1 MSRSGRRLLR
11 VLLVPLVAAACDG
24 TDIRAPAPAVGAA
37 LDVAVPDLPPAF
49 LSAPVVLDLTRILAD
64 LEEAVPGTFG
74 DLEERIDHPENDR
87 VRVAF
92 LARRSPFTTVMVGEE
107 ARMSAT
113 VAYQVRAWYNPP
125 LLPEVSVSCGTGEG
139 EPMPRAVLEMRSPL
153 SLDGDWVLRSR
164 VRLERLEPASEEDR
178 DRCEVTPL
186 GIGVTGTV
194 MRAAAALLEGERERI
209 DARVAEVD
217 VRGRLQDVW
226 ETLQEPHELTDG
238 VWLMVNPEGVT
249 RGRTVGEGTVLT
261 IQVGLSARPRLVV
274 GSRPAVVYSPLP
286 ELGEGELPEEAR
298 ILIEGFARYRD
309 VGERLTRE
317 LQGQELSWGGNTVR
331 LRELGLQPIGGGRV
345 ALEVAFDGSAR
356 GTVFLVGTPR
366 LDEGD
371 GVVHVPDLEFDV
383 QTRNLLVGGLAW
395 LAGGNLEAFLRERA
409 RVPVGEIMGLAE
421 EQLLRGINRPLSDE
435 VTVEGEVLGS
445 DLIEV
450 LADAP
455 GLLVRAS
462 ARVRAVLRI
471 QQTDGPLPE
480 SSVVEPVSA
489 PSPGG

>member
-1 MSRSGRRLLR
+1 MNAPGRRLLPML
-11 VLLVPLVAAACDG
+11 VGCALLSACDSPAV
-24 TDIRAPAPAVGAA
+24 RAPAPEVEGAVEAPA
-37 LDVAVPDLPPAF
+37 PDLPPAF

-64 LEEAVPGTFG
+64 LEEAVPDTFG

-92 LARRSPFTTVMVGEE
+92 LARRSPFTTTMVGEE

-125 LLPEVSVSCGTGEG
+125 LLPEVSVSCGTGED

-153 SLDGDWVLRSR
+153 SLDEDWVLRSR

-178 DRCEVTPL
+178 DQCDVTPL

-194 MRAAAALLEGERERI
+194 MRAATALLEGERERI
-209 DARVAEVD
+209 DAKVAEVD
-217 VRGRLQDVW
+217 VRGRLQEVW

-274 GSRPAVVYSPLP
+274 GPRPAVVHTPLP
-286 ELGEGELPEEAR
+286 ELGEGELPEDAR
-298 ILIEGFARYRD
+298 ILIEGFARYPS
-309 VGERLTRE
+309 VGERLTGE
-317 LQGQELSWGGNTVR
+317 LGGHELTLGGNTIH
-331 LRELGLQPIGGGRV
+331 LRELGVHPIGGGRV
-345 ALEVAFDGSAR
+345 ALEVSFDGSAR

-366 LDEGD
+366 LDPGQ

-383 QTRNLLVGGLAW
+383 RTRNLLVGGLAW
-395 LAGGNLEAFLRERA
+395 LAGSNLEAFLRERA
-409 RVPVGEIMGLAE
+409 RVPVGEIMTLAE
-421 EQLLRGINRPLSDE
+421 EQLLRGINRRLSDE

-445 DLIEV
+445 DLLEV
-450 LADAP
+450 AADAP
-455 GLLVRAS
+455 GLRVRAG

-471 QQTDGPLPE
+471 QQTEGPPPE
-480 SSVVEPVSA
+480 SSAVEPITPA
-489 PSPGG
+489 SPGG

>member
-1 MSRSGRRLLR
+1 MNVPGGRLPSLLLGT
-11 VLLVPLVAAACDG
+11 LLLAACDE
-24 TDIRAPAPAVGAA
+24 TDIRAPAPRVEGAVEAP
-37 LDVAVPDLPPAF
+37 VPDLPPAF

-64 LEEAVPGTFG
+64 LEEAVPDTFG
-74 DLEERIDHPENDR
+74 NLEERIDHPENDR
-87 VRVAF
+87 VQVAF
-92 LARRSPFTTVMVGEE
+92 LARRSPFTTSMVGEE

-125 LLPEVSVSCGTGEG
+125 LLPAVSVSCGTGED
-139 EPMPRAVLEMRSPL
+139 EAMPRAVLEMRSPL
-153 SLDGDWVLRSR
+153 SLDEDWVLRSR
-164 VRLERLEPASEEDR
+164 VRLERLEPASDEER
-178 DRCEVTPL
+178 DQCDVTPL

-226 ETLQEPHELTDG
+226 ETLQEPHELTDD

-261 IQVGLSARPRLVV
+261 IQVGLTARPRLVV
-274 GSRPAVVYSPLP
+274 GPRPAVVYSSLP

-298 ILIEGFARYRD
+298 ILIEGFARYRS
-309 VGERLTRE
+309 VGERLTEE
-317 LQGQELSWGGNTVR
+317 LGGQALTFGGNTIQ
-331 LRELGLQPIGGGRV
+331 LRELGVQPIGGGRV
-345 ALEVAFDGSAR
+345 ALEVSFDGSAR
-356 GTVFLVGTPR
+356 GTLFLVGTPR
-366 LDEGD
+366 LDRAA
-371 GVVHVPDLEFDV
+371 GVVQVPDLEFDV

-409 RVPVGEIMGLAE
+409 QVPVGEIMTLAE
-421 EQLLRGINRPLSDE
+421 EQLRRGINRRLSDE

-445 DLIEV
+445 DLLEV
-450 LADAP
+450 LADSP

-471 QQTDGPLPE
+471 QQTEGPPPE
-480 SSVVEPVSA
+480 SSVVRPVTPS
-489 PSPGG
+489 SPGG